1 MITRTISSRGL
12 GAFFLCTLLATLIP
26 LQSGCQNRKVKVE
39 IAANGE
45 ETTRTFATNQT
56 ERKELDQVAA
66 VYGSE
71 GTTDAELGRRFT
83 GVFAEDEMPSEIGNR
98 GAIGRLDSSLGS
110 SRAYYEQFAPRREE
124 WKDFSFRA
132 ESGILW
138 VRLVGMYLERK
149 EIKDPAA
156 REQFSAWWNGEVVPL
171 VADSYLMYS
180 GMQAAVQAQRIGAM
194 PRKREEIRAR
204 TPDEMFA
211 LEVFEPLA
219 LLFADRGLLTASELA
234 AIHALGMKG
243 HISKQEQTWAIERVL
258 ARAVER
264 LAHRFAPLR
273 DSSKL
278 ASFGPMVLG
287 FTLWINFS
295 REYRDLV
302 LESPAISEAV
312 KAEIRAGKWNFEL
325 PPPFGLRLGANPKV
339 TDAVVVLNT
348 GAKPFF
354 SNGRWNDATQRVEFN
369 GGFYES
375 KFRYAPYNSPY
386 YAYWSLPSQRQE
398 SVFGA
403 VVIEGEALA
412 SYCGW
417 EAALTDEQRVRWITA
432 LDQVAATKDATSAFA
447 MIEELVEVHPLPT
460 ALAAWFADAVGK
472 PLPARYTENESAHEN
487 DDGAD
492 DDDAPV
498 ASTSIKP
505 NANAHIPE
513 A

>member
-1 MITRTISSRGL
+1 MITRTNSSVAPL
-12 GAFFLCTLLATLIP
+12 VFLLCALLAALVP
-26 LQSGCQNRKVKVE
+26 LQASCQSRKVKVE
-39 IAANGE
+39 ITANGE

-56 ERKELDQVAA
+56 EQKELDEVAVA
-66 VYGSE
+66 YGSE
-71 GTTDAELGRRFT
+71 GTVDAELGRRFT

-98 GAIGRLDSSLGS
+98 GAIGRIDSALGS

-124 WKDFSFRA
+124 WKDFSLRA

-156 REQFSAWWNGEVVPL
+156 REQFSAWWNGEVIPL

-180 GMQAAVQAQRIGAM
+180 GMQAAVQAQRIGVM
-194 PRKREEIRAR
+194 PRKRNEMR
-204 TPDEMFA
+204 TRTQDELFA

-219 LLFADRGLLTASELA
+219 LLFAERGLLTSSELA
-234 AIHALGMKG
+234 SLHALGMKG
-243 HISKQEQTWAIERVL
+243 YLSKQEQSWAM
-258 ARAVER
+258 ER
-264 LAHRFAPLR
+264 LLTPALMRIAQRFAPLR
-273 DSSKL
+273 ESSGL
-278 ASFGPMVLG
+278 SSFAPMAVG
-287 FTLWINFS
+287 FTLWIKLS

-302 LESPAISEAV
+302 LESPAIVDAT

-325 PPPFGLRLGANPKV
+325 PAPFGMRFGATPKV

-354 SNGRWNDATQRVEFN
+354 TNGRWNDETQRVEFN
-369 GGFYES
+369 GGFYEN

-398 SVFGA
+398 SVFGS

-417 EAALTDEQRVRWITA
+417 EAALNDEQRVRWTAA
-432 LDQVAATKDATSAFA
+432 LDQVAATKDPASAFA
-447 MIEELVEVHPLPT
+447 MIEELVEFHPLPRE
-460 ALAAWFADAVGK
+460 LATWFANAVNK
-472 PLPARYTENESAHEN
+472 PLPARYTEH
-487 DDGAD
+487 DGAQQNNRIG
-492 DDDAPV
+492 APT
-498 ASTSIKP
+498 AKDSTAP
-505 NANAHIPE
+505 TATAPIPE